1 MDPQL
6 VTALLADI
14 SSGTGLPQPTRDPM
28 RVWSLSG
35 VERLTFSD
43 GTTAIYKF
51 ATEPFTSEDRI
62 LRAAGKANIPVPTVI
77 GALVRD
83 DVLGM
88 VIDDLGEPVRDAMD
102 TDGLVAAV
110 ALHDAAPASM
120 LPLLD
125 DDALTA
131 LPALALGHLRRL
143 RERGRWTKGTDDI
156 ASMLDA
162 LADAAAKRAEGATT
176 APWGWVHSEFHPT
189 SLHIGKDGWHL
200 LDFARAFNGPGL
212 FDLASWHGTI
222 DDADPVRLRSFIE
235 AYVAAGGHP
244 SALAERG
251 GLAPEAW
258 ALGWHRLWAI
268 EWFMEQAIRWINDPS
283 KDEAYINVVRRHLKT
298 AVRLLEP

>member
-1 MDPQL
+1 MDTQL
-6 VTALLADI
+6 ITDILADI
-14 SSGTGLPQPTRDPM
+14 CSSVGLPQPSRDPV

-35 VERLTFSD
+35 VERIAFPD

-51 ATEPFTSEDRI
+51 AAEPFTSEDRI
-62 LRAAGKANIPVPTVI
+62 LHAAGKAAVPVPAVI
-77 GALVRD
+77 GAIVRD

-88 VIDDLGEPVRDAMD
+88 VIEDLGEPVRDAVD
-102 TDGLVAAV
+102 ADGIVAAV

-120 LPLLD
+120 LLVLD

-131 LPALALGHLRRL
+131 LPALARGHLRRL
-143 RERGRWTKGTDDI
+143 RDKGRWTEGTDDI
-156 ASMLDA
+156 VGMLDA
-162 LADAAAKRAEGATT
+162 LTDAAAKRADGATT

-189 SLHIGKDGWHL
+189 SLHIGRDGWRL

-212 FDLASWHGTI
+212 IDLASWHGTI
-222 DDADPVRLRSFIE
+222 EDADPVRLRRFIQ
-235 AYVAAGGHP
+235 AYVTAGGHP

-258 ALGWHRLWAI
+258 ALGWHRVWAV
-268 EWFMEQAIRWINDPS
+268 EWFMEQALRWINDPS
-283 KDEAYINVVRRHLKT
+283 QDEAYITVVRRHLKT